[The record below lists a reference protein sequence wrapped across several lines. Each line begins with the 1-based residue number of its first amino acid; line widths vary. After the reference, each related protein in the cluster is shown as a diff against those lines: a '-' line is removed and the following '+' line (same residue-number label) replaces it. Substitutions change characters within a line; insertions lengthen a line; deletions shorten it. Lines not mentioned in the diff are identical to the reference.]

1 MRAAK
6 LEKLSESPAGV
17 PWAMHLNAVALE
29 EPDRLL
35 RNLTGAIVSS
45 GGWVLSRS
53 AADTG
58 AVNLL
63 FEFER
68 LACVDIY
75 SGLVAAGLELSRSAH
90 LRFTELCQCT
100 RSAREG
106 CGTEIASIELEIHT
120 YPLKKALETH
130 ASPAG

>member
-6 LEKLSESPAGV
+6 HESVAESQDGI
-17 PWAMHLNAVALE
+17 PWAMHMQAVALDA
-29 EPDRLL
+29 PDRLL
-35 RNLTGAIVSS
+35 RNLTDAIVSC

-53 AADTG
+53 ATDTG
-58 AVNLL
+58 TVTVL

-75 SGLVAAGLELSRSAH
+75 SGLVGTGVELSRAGH

-100 RSAREG
+100 RSGSQER
-106 CGTEIASIELEIHT
+106 GTEITSIVLEIQT
-120 YPLKKALETH
+120 YPLERTVPIHPSQA
-130 ASPAG
+130 A